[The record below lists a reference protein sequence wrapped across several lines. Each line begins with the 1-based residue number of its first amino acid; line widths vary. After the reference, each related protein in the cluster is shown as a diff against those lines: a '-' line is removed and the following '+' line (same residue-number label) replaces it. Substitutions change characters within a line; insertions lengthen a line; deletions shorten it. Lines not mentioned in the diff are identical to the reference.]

1 MIRRPPRSTLFPY
14 TNALPIYMHRLTA
27 AHRTLP
33 LGSVAQVRSLSN
45 GRTVTVRINDRGPF
59 ARGRIIDLSLAAAEG
74 LGMIGQGTDRVEMRV
89 IGYQGRPGAFGSLR
103 VQVASFAE
111 RINAQALAGKLRGQ
125 YPDVRV
131 EVVELSGGRRYRVHV
146 GHFDSERQAQA
157 VADRIESQ
165 LQVEP
170 LVVRDDT

>member
-1 MIRRPPRSTLFPY
+1 
-14 TNALPIYMHRLTA
+14 
-27 AHRTLP
+27 
-33 LGSVAQVRSLSN
+33 
-45 GRTVTVRINDRGPF
+45 
-59 ARGRIIDLSLAAAEG
+59 

-89 IGYQGRPGAFGSLR
+89 IGYQGRPGALGSLR

-146 GHFDSERQAQA
+146 GRFDSERQAQA